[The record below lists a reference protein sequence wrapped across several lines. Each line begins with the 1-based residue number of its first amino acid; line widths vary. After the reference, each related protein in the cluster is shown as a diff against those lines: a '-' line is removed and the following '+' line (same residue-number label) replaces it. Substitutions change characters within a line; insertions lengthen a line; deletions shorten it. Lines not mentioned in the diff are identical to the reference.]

1 MALSGG
7 IDSTAAALLLKEQ
20 GHDIVGC
27 TFHTRYTKPASL
39 RAAQALAERL
49 SIEHHTLDLDEH
61 FQSCIVDYFC
71 GEYMS
76 GRTPNPCVRCNR
88 EIKFGELLRLADTLH
103 CDGIATGHYARIVQQ
118 PTEGGNR
125 YFLQMAKDEAKDQTY
140 FLWQLSQEQLS
151 HIIFP
156 LGDYTK
162 AEVRDY
168 LARKGFEELSQQG
181 ESQDICFIEDDYRS
195 FLKEYAASH
204 SEMNKAF
211 VEGDYRN
218 AEGQIVGRHQGFA
231 NYTIGQRKGLGIAL
245 GSPAFVTNID
255 TSRNEVFVGSYENLL
270 RTSIVLH
277 NIRFCGNPN
286 QPVLARIRYRSKAV
300 EATMEK
306 GSHNDC
312 TLTFATPVWAVTPGQ
327 SCVLYQDNRVVG
339 GGIIE

>member
-1 MALSGG
+1 MAMSGG
-7 IDSTAAALLLKEQ
+7 IDSTAAALLLLEQ
-20 GHDIVGC
+20 GYDIVGC

-49 SIEHHTLDLDEH
+49 SIEHHVLDLDER

-71 GEYMS
+71 DEYMS

-88 EIKFGELLRLADTLH
+88 EIKFGELLRVADSLH

-118 PTEGGNR
+118 PTEEGNR
-125 YFLQMAKDEAKDQTY
+125 YFLQMAKDETKDQTY

-151 HIIFP
+151 RIIFP
-156 LGDYTK
+156 LGDFTK
-162 AEVRDY
+162 SEVRAY
-168 LARKGFEELSQQG
+168 LAGKGFEELSHQG
-181 ESQDICFIEDDYRS
+181 ESQDICFIADDYRS
-195 FLKEYAASH
+195 FLKEYATSH
-204 SEMNKAF
+204 SEMSKAF

-255 TSRNEVFVGSYENLL
+255 TSHDEVFVGHYEDLL
-270 RTSIVLH
+270 RTSLTLH
-277 NIRFCGNPN
+277 NVRFSGNPS

-300 EATMEK
+300 EASIEF
-306 GSHNDC
+306 GSRNDC

-327 SCVLYQDNRVVG
+327 SCVLYQDNCVVG
-339 GGIIE
+339 GGIIG